1 MKKQILLC
9 SFYLIWNRFL
19 GSEGT
24 TMMTTGGNIVL
35 FAIFLFLGIFIFHLY
50 SSRLKK
56 KRGGFRLVLIVYIL
70 FLFFISLFYYFL
82 RIYALDCLG
91 LFIPSLFSCLILCVG
106 GGQALPLPA
115 PPSGP
120 SSSPSWAD
128 LDTLVL
134 LEPFSETEMEG
145 TSVGNSSVAR
155 ATRDEASPPPYQQ
168 NLSLESSIKGRIKI
182 LQNHS
187 SPFLLEIQRGD
198 YWAEIRTALEQAPS
212 QGEYNRLLQFE
223 NRDLRIRE
231 LKQSCFLFFSN
242 LLSENPALTEKAS
255 SNPQEALIDFF
266 DEKRDELDTHL
277 EWSPSERDGKE
288 LLFLEHVEQDLRE
301 RGPDSLYIKRILG
314 I

>member
-1 MKKQILLC
+1 MKKQILL
-9 SFYLIWNRFL
+9 FYFFFINRFL
-19 GSEGT
+19 GSEET
-24 TMMTTGGNIVL
+24 AMMTTGGNIVL
-35 FAIFLFLGIFIFHLY
+35 FAIFLFLGIFLFRLY
-50 SSRLKK
+50 SFRLKK
-56 KRGGFRLVLIVYIL
+56 KGGFRLVLIVYIP

-82 RIYALDCLG
+82 RIYALDCFSLY
-91 LFIPSLFSCLILCVG
+91 FSSLFSGLVLCVG

-115 PPSGP
+115 PSSGP
-120 SSSPSWAD
+120 SSSPSWTEF
-128 LDTLVL
+128 DTQVL

-145 TSVGNSSVAR
+145 TSVGNSSVAS
-155 ATRDEASPPPYQQ
+155 ATRDVASHQRYQQ
-168 NLSLESSIKGRIKI
+168 SLSLESGRIKI

-231 LKQSCFLFFSN
+231 LRHSCFLFFSN
-242 LLSENPALTEKAS
+242 LLSENPALTEEAS

-277 EWSPSERDGKE
+277 EWSTSERDGEE

>member
-1 MKKQILLC
+1 MKKQILLFL
-9 SFYLIWNRFL
+9 FYLLFNRFL

-35 FAIFLFLGIFIFHLY
+35 FAIFLFLGIFLFHLY
-50 SSRLKK
+50 SFRLKK
-56 KRGGFRLVLIVYIL
+56 KKGGFRLVLIVYIP
-70 FLFFISLFYYFL
+70 FLFFISLFNYFL
-82 RIYALDCLG
+82 RIYALDCFG
-91 LFIPSLFSCLILCVG
+91 LYSASIFSCLVLCVG
-106 GGQALPLPA
+106 DGQALPA
-115 PPSGP
+115 PSSGP
-120 SSSPSWAD
+120 SSSSSWTEF
-128 LDTLVL
+128 DTQVL

-155 ATRDEASPPPYQQ
+155 ATRDGASHHPYQQ
-168 NLSLESSIKGRIKI
+168 NLSLESSIKGRITI

-231 LKQSCFLFFSN
+231 LKQSCFLFCSN